1 MISPWFH
8 GEGWP
13 VSDVLGEGWHAGAGQ
28 GKRRFRAGQGVTPNQ
43 CLRFLR
49 KQTKKPSKEEGV
61 GSVPQKEASGHDN
74 ISSSA
79 AER

>member
-13 VSDVLGEGWHAGAGQ
+13 VSGGIGGGSHAGAGL
-28 GKRRFRAGQGVTPNQ
+28 GKHRFRAGHGVTPNQ
-43 CLRFLR
+43 CLRFPR
-49 KQTKKPSKEEGV
+49 KETKKPPKEEGV